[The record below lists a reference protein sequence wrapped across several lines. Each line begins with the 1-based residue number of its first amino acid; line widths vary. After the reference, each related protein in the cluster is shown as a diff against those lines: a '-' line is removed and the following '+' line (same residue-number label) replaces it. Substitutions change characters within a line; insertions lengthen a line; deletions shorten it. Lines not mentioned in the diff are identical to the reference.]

1 MPIIKSISDFDFAY
15 QGYQYPVPP
24 SWKYLIRQQD
34 QINWL
39 YNAIAYLNDFGI
51 NTDELTTQLNDL
63 RAELLGAIGEGD
75 ANQQNYTD
83 AQIAALGQ
91 QLTAKIADL
100 QDQINNIVAGKALW
114 VNPITGLIAMGE
126 RIDRALYDVARP
138 YGATYEQVQAYYA
151 NDDYETVDA
160 TFSLNTYM
168 QVDVLVAAI
177 SGMIALDT
185 TTLAWFEKQ
194 AAYMP
199 IAH

>member
-1 MPIIKSISDFDFAY
+1 MAIISDISDFDFAY
-15 QGYQYPVPP
+15 NGYQYPLPP
-24 SWKYLIRQQD
+24 SWKYAIRQQD

-39 YNAIAYLNDFGI
+39 YNALAYLNANGI
-51 NTDELTTQLNDL
+51 NTDKLTTQLNDL
-63 RAELLGAIGEGD
+63 RAELMNAIGEGD

-83 AQIAALGQ
+83 AQIGALGQ
-91 QLTAKIADL
+91 QLSAKIADL
-100 QDQINNIVAGKALW
+100 QEQINNIVAGKALW
-114 VNPITGLIAMGE
+114 INPITGVIATGE

-138 YGATYEQVQAYYA
+138 YGATYEQVQTYYV

-160 TFSLNTYM
+160 AFSLNTYM
-168 QVDVLVAAI
+168 QVDVLIAAI
-177 SGMIALDT
+177 SGMITVDA

>member
-1 MPIIKSISDFDFAY
+1 MPIIKSISEFDFAY

-39 YNAIAYLNDFGI
+39 YNALAHLNANGM
-51 NTDELTTQLNDL
+51 NTDELTTKLNDL
-63 RAELLGAIGEGD
+63 RVELMDAISEGD

-83 AQIAALGQ
+83 AQIGALEQ
-91 QLTAKIADL
+91 QLSTKIADL
-100 QDQINNIVAGKALW
+100 QEQIINIVAGKALW
-114 VNPITGLIAMGE
+114 TNPITGLIATGE

-138 YGATYEQVQAYYA
+138 YGATYEQVQTYYV
-151 NDDYETVDA
+151 NDDYETADA
-160 TFSLNTYM
+160 AFSLNTYM
-168 QVDVLVAAI
+168 QVDVLIAAI
-177 SGMIALDT
+177 SGMIAVDA

>member
-1 MPIIKSISDFDFAY
+1 MPIISISDFDFAY
-15 QGYQYPVPP
+15 QGYQYPVPT

-75 ANQQNYTD
+75 ANQHNYTD

-91 QLTAKIADL
+91 QLSAKIADL
-100 QDQINNIVAGKALW
+100 QEQINNIVAGKALW
-114 VNPITGLIAMGE
+114 INPVTGLIATGE

-138 YGATYEQVQAYYA
+138 YGATYEQVQTYYT
-151 NDDYETVDA
+151 NDDYETVDT

-168 QVDVLVAAI
+168 QVDVLIAAI
-177 SGMIALDT
+177 SGMITVDAT
-185 TTLAWFEKQ
+185 MLAWFEKQ

-199 IAH
+199 IAR

>member
-83 AQIAALGQ
+83 AQIAALAQ
-91 QLTAKIADL
+91 QLSAKIADL
-100 QDQINNIVAGKALW
+100 QEQINNIVAGKALW
-114 VNPITGLIAMGE
+114 INPITGVIATGE

-138 YGATYEQVQAYYA
+138 YGATYEQVQTYYT
-151 NDDYETVDA
+151 NDDYETVDT

-168 QVDVLVAAI
+168 QVDVLIAAI
-177 SGMIALDT
+177 SGMIMVDA

-199 IAH
+199 IAQ

>member
-83 AQIAALGQ
+83 AQIAALEQ

-114 VNPITGLIAMGE
+114 VNPITGLIATGE

>member
-51 NTDELTTQLNDL
+51 NIDELTTQLNDL

-91 QLTAKIADL
+91 QLSAKIIDL
-100 QDQINNIVAGKALW
+100 QEQIKNIVAGKALW
-114 VNPITGLIAMGE
+114 INPVTGLIASGE
-126 RIDRALYDVARP
+126 RIDRLLYDVARP
-138 YGATYEQVQAYYA
+138 YGATYGQVQTYYT

-160 TFSLNTYM
+160 AFSLNTYM

-177 SGMIALDT
+177 SGMIAIDT

-194 AAYMP
+194 ATYMP